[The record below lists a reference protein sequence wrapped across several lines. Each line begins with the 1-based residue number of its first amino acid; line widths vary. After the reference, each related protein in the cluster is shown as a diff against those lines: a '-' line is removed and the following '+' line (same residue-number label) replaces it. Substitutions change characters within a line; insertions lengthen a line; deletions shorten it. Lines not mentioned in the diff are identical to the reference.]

1 MNKFMKALGFGLV
14 KFGLVVLYF
23 YVVFLLTSNTI
34 GRIGQDYDN
43 YLYIKGFVN
52 YGAEMTAELS
62 DSISEIDTVQYAY
75 MVGDKEYYIEKSKK
89 NDVAIDKTLKIYYD
103 ILEPEKNVEAG
114 ELNSV
119 NAFYSNSLKSVANTY
134 LFIFLSTI
142 VLGLLWYLLDMFK
155 YNKRVWKGLV

>member
-1 MNKFMKALGFGLV
+1 MNKFLKSLGFGIV

-34 GRIGQDYDN
+34 GRIGQNYDN
-43 YLYIKGFVN
+43 YLYVKGFVN

-62 DSISEIDTVQYAY
+62 DSISEVDTVQYAY
-75 MVGDKEYYIEKSKK
+75 MVGDKEYYIEKAKK
-89 NDVAIDKTLKIYYD
+89 DNVTIDKTLKIYYD
-103 ILEPEKNVEAG
+103 ILEPEKSVEAS

-119 NAFYSNSLKSVANTY
+119 NDFYSSSLKSVANTY

-142 VLGLLWYLLDMFK
+142 ILGLLWYLLDMFK
-155 YNKRVWKGLV
+155 YNLRVWKGLV